1 VLFLAQL
8 TLLTRQRLVGPDR
21 TRHRS
26 DADRRWT
33 AFMRRAQ
40 FFNITAL
47 RAETLYRNILRYV
60 LASPPGFESASE

>member
-1 VLFLAQL
+1 MVVLAQL
-8 TLLTRQRLVGPDR
+8 TLLTRQRLVRLDR

-26 DADRRWT
+26 DADRWWT

-47 RAETLYRNILRYV
+47 
-60 LASPPGFESASE
+60 